1 LSLNWREIDRILSE
15 IPLQGAIVRQIYQPS
30 HPVLILELYQR
41 GSTFRLMFCLAN
53 PNCRL
58 HLTARKPANPARA
71 PRFVTFLRA
80 RIRDGR
86 IVSSGQLG
94 RERIVRLEVLKNEER
109 VLLWARLWGGAANLI
124 VTDPQGTVLD
134 ALYRR
139 PRRGEASGGR
149 FQPEAAFPPGASLQ
163 QAAGTAAGAGD
174 RGANQTGAL
183 AAEPTDREA
192 PAQDGPP
199 GAAAADDRFQV
210 RELPGS
216 GSFNERVERF
226 YAALEEGQELQRLSA
241 QIRTRLTRREN
252 QLLAALENLGRR
264 RSEHGRYEE
273 LKSFGELILSHLH
286 TLRPG
291 ERWLAA
297 EDFADPGHLIEIEL
311 DPQASPAEN
320 AERYFRRYR
329 KAKTALQHL
338 EQEEHALRRELAAV
352 QRELESLA
360 GQQELESLRARADAL
375 IGRRPTPAR
384 DKERPPGLEFSSG
397 AFRLL
402 VGRSAAE
409 NDLLLR
415 RFVRGNDTWV
425 HARDYPGAYVFV
437 RGPAGKSVP
446 LDTLL
451 DAANLALHYSK
462 GKSSGQGDV
471 YYTQVKY
478 LRRAREGKTGMVIPT
493 REKNLHV
500 RIEAPR
506 LERLLGSY

>member
-15 IPLQGAIVRQIYQPS
+15 IPLEGAIVRQIYQPS

-41 GSTFRLMFCLAN
+41 RSTFRLLFCLAN

-58 HLTARKPANPARA
+58 HLTTRKPANPARA
-71 PRFVTFLRA
+71 QRFVTFLRA

-86 IVSSGQLG
+86 IVSCGQLG
-94 RERIVRLEVLKNEER
+94 RERIVRLEVSKNEER

-124 VTDPQGTVLD
+124 VTDPRGTVLD

-139 PRRGEASGGR
+139 PQRGEASGGR
-149 FQPEAAFPPGASLQ
+149 FQPEAVSPPGVSLPQATGRAAST
-163 QAAGTAAGAGD
+163 GGRGAGASGS
-174 RGANQTGAL
+174 RA
-183 AAEPTDREA
+183 DREA
-192 PAQDGPP
+192 PAQEELP
-199 GAAAADDRFQV
+199 GAAADDDRFQV

-226 YAALEEGQELQRLSA
+226 YAALEEGQERQRLTA

-286 TLRPG
+286 TLQPG

-297 EDFADPGHLIEIEL
+297 EDFTDPGHRIEIEL

-320 AERYFRRYR
+320 AEAYFRRYR

-338 EQEEHALRRELAAV
+338 EQEEQALRRELAAV
-352 QRELESLA
+352 QRGLDSLTGGEELET
-360 GQQELESLRARADAL
+360 LRARADAL
-375 IGRRPTPAR
+375 SARRPMMGR
-384 DKERPPGLEFSSG
+384 EKERPPGLEFSSG

-409 NDLLLR
+409 NDELLR
-415 RFVRGNDTWV
+415 RFVRGNDLWV

-462 GKSSGQGDV
+462 GRSSGRGDV

-478 LRRAREGKTGMVIPT
+478 LRRTRDGKMGMVIPT

-506 LERLLGSY
+506 LERLLGSHYT